1 MVSWLYSKKRI
12 CFLVVVLVTI
22 ITVVFHFITNID
34 VNNLVPFVHHSRPCL
49 WPWIKVT
56 SHTTVWQ
63 VAHYDHRPFAYGGS
77 AIVIIMFHDHSV
89 KVPEL
94 YLKTNT
100 IGCLEAKAK
109 WIEFGKLEKVPNEE
123 DYCYL
128 AVFNLPKDKNVPNE
142 VQLSNASDCSVPVS
156 DNMPVYYKE
165 KETEIDFAT
174 CLYKGVTI
182 NSSILEKTT
191 DLASWIEI
199 NRAVGVSHITIY
211 NQDIPTVTLNM
222 LRYYVEQGFVDLIDW
237 HIDNPVNRIGNN
249 GQIGSTMDC
258 LYRYLRRSKYILFL
272 DMDELII
279 PHNTNSLFDMMKL
292 IGNEKVTQYRF
303 YNSFWHDV
311 GKIVNNGSENN
322 LDNIDFET
330 LPIHFKRTNRTKNCE
345 STSRYKNIIKTE
357 GAIRVGIHK
366 VYKMKKGQ
374 IRFQVP
380 VHVGL
385 MHHYR
390 TPDYAIDEEQI
401 EDMIMSQYVDK
412 VKSRLSKICTS
423 LL

>member
-1 MVSWLYSKKRI
+1 MFPRLHLKKKP
-12 CFLVVVLVTI
+12 CLVGVLLAI
-22 ITVVFHFITNID
+22 IIVEVFALINLNNPVPI
-34 VNNLVPFVHHSRPCL
+34 VNRSRPRL
-49 WPWIKVT
+49 QPWIKVT

-63 VAHYDHRPFAYGGS
+63 VAHYDHRPFAYRGP

-89 KVPEL
+89 TLPEL

-100 IGCLEAKAK
+100 FGCLKTKAK

-128 AVFNLPKDKNVPNE
+128 AVFNLPRHTIVPNE

-156 DNMPVYYKE
+156 DEMPVYYKE

-174 CLYKGVTI
+174 CLHKGVTI
-182 NSSILEKTT
+182 NNSIWEKTT

-211 NQDIPTVTLNM
+211 NQLIPTVTLNM
-222 LRYYVEQGFVDLIDW
+222 LHYYKEQGFVDLIGW
-237 HIDNPVNRIGNN
+237 HIDNPMNRIGNN

-258 LYRYLRRSKYILFL
+258 LYRYLRRAKYILFL

-292 IGNEKVTQYRF
+292 IGNENVTQYRF

-311 GKIVNNGSENN
+311 GKIVNGTKNN
-322 LDNIDFET
+322 LNKIDSEV

-345 STSRYKNIIKTE
+345 STRRYKNIIKTE

-374 IRFQVP
+374 RRFEVP

-390 TPDYAIDEEQI
+390 TPDYAIDEEQF
-401 EDMIMSQYVDK
+401 EDMIMSQYADE
-412 VKSRLSKICTS
+412 VKTHLSRICTS